1 MYSITCTLTPTHLR
15 KAKLMFFFTRYPS
28 SALLRQHF
36 PDVKFNRH
44 NTSQIIKWF
53 SNFREFYYIQ
63 MEKFARQSVSDNV
76 EIAEDLKVTRDSE
89 LYRSL
94 NLHYNKSNEFTVSPF
109 LCVWVGFETYSY
121 LRTFLSFLYQ
131 SLLLFNSL
139 WLSMFVTI
147 LFFFYIL
154 LQSQETLSK
163 FCENFPEI
171 ECILKMVYHCV
182 PLPSSCEFLFCLFPC
197 LSLCLDK
204 LHLYKWRHKGTR

>member
-1 MYSITCTLTPTHLR
+1 
-15 KAKLMFFFTRYPS
+15 MFFFTRYPS

-76 EIAEDLKVTRDSE
+76 ETAEDLKVTRDSE

-109 LCVWVGFETYSY
+109 LCVCVGFETYSY
-121 LRTFLSFLYQ
+121 LRMFLSFLYQ
-131 SLLLFNSL
+131 SLMLFNSL

-147 LFFFYIL
+147 LFFFLHIAAISGNLEQIL
-154 LQSQETLSK
+154 WK
-163 FCENFPEI
+163 FSWNWMHTKNGI
-171 ECILKMVYHCV
+171 
-182 PLPSSCEFLFCLFPC
+182 
-197 LSLCLDK
+197 SLCASALFLWIFVLFVSLFIPLFGQIAPLQMK
-204 LHLYKWRHKGTR
+204 TQGY